1 MSKTCLFLKAAA
13 AACAQEEDLIRAH
26 LKGMHVDM
34 ETIDWIS
41 AEDFPNRVDGKKF
54 EIIYL
59 GAHADGMGF
68 GESNGNFYP
77 WEALAAAICAS
88 DCMIPEGT
96 LFLGCCRGGMKTVAL
111 KILMQCARID
121 YIMGPNWKS
130 KGGDLANAFAT
141 FTRSRVIDGG
151 EPAKA
156 AVRAT
161 EAAGQMFTCYDRQA
175 LEGELEFLKRLQQI
189 AWNQECIS
197 ANVANLRNDL
207 CRLEME
213 LATISAQLGIWNS
226 APFAVDPFTVDQASE
241 IGGCVPCADDLT
253 VPS

>member
-1 MSKTCLFLKAAA
+1 MNKTCLFLKAAA
-13 AACAQEEDLIRAH
+13 AACAEEEGVIRAH

-34 ETIDWIS
+34 EAIQWIS
-41 AEDFPNRVDGKKF
+41 AEDFPNRVVGKKF

-59 GAHADGMGF
+59 GAHADGSGF
-68 GESNGNFYP
+68 GESNGIFYP
-77 WEALAAAICAS
+77 WEKLAAAICAS

-141 FTRSRVIDGG
+141 FTRSRLIDGD

-161 EAAGQMFTCYDRQA
+161 EAAGQMFTCYDRQE
-175 LEGELEFLKRLQQI
+175 LEGELELLRRLQQI
-189 AWNQECIS
+189 ALNQECIA
-197 ANVANLRNDL
+197 ANVANLRGDL
-207 CRLEME
+207 SRLEME
-213 LATISAQLGIWNS
+213 LATISAQVGVWN
-226 APFAVDPFTVDQASE
+226 FASFAGDADQASDVE
-241 IGGCVPCADDLT
+241 GCVPCADDLS
-253 VPS
+253 VPP